1 MTAVVYPHLT
11 TVVVSL
17 IIGLI
22 FAGLI
27 IDLGGGPNHERIG
40 FRVSS
45 YFFSDVSCCL
55 QCCSSTGKTQA
66 HSTVLVL
73 LATSARI
80 AFWQSCPSLFKL
92 LSHSKEWNL
101 SRCELRI

>member
-45 YFFSDVSCCL
+45 YFF
-55 QCCSSTGKTQA
+55 
-66 HSTVLVL
+66 
-73 LATSARI
+73 
-80 AFWQSCPSLFKL
+80 F
-92 LSHSKEWNL
+92 
-101 SRCELRI
+101 